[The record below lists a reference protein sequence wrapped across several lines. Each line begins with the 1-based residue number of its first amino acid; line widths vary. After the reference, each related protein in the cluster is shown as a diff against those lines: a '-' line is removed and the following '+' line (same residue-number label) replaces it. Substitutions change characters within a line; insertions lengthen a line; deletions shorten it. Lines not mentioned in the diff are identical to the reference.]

1 MAEQPLAPFT
11 FIKTADPY
19 QEDHELFNPEVEATI
34 AKLGLPYNMAMAVRI
49 SQANIAEERKQFY
62 IDQMVEQQREVVKEQ
77 EELCRR
83 FLEASNDIDTKNKY
97 AEELAKAQAE
107 GNVILPNEPLDNIN

>member
-11 FIKTADPY
+11 FIKTADPF

-49 SQANIAEERKQFY
+49 SQANLTEERKQFY
-62 IDQMVEQQREVVKEQ
+62 IDQMVDQQKEVIKEQ
-77 EELCRR
+77 EELARR
-83 FLEASNDIDTKNKY
+83 FMEASNDIDAKNRY

-107 GNVILPNEPLDNIN
+107 GSVILPDEPLN

>member
-1 MAEQPLAPFT
+1 MSEQPITPFN

-34 AKLGLPYNMAMAVRI
+34 AKLGLPFNMAMAIRI
-49 SQANIAEERKQFY
+49 TQANLTEDRKQFY
-62 IDQMVEQQREVVKEQ
+62 VDQMVEQQKEVIKEQ

-83 FLEASNDIDTKNKY
+83 FMEASNDIDAKNKY
-97 AEELAKAQAE
+97 EEELAKAQAE
-107 GNVILPNEPLDNIN
+107 GNVILADEPSSN